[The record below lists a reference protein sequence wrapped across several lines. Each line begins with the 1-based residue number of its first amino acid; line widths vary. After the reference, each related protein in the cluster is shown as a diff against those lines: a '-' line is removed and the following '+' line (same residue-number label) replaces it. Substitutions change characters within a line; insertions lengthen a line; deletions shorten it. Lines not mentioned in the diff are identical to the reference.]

1 VGPCEAFAPMRSRKD
16 TNSTNAN
23 LPAPAR
29 AQNKRVSRACTG
41 GGFERKLRPGCLMR
55 TIAIRVLLL
64 GLWPLAACSG
74 VILEQGVEN
83 PDVESGVGPIGT
95 GGGGEGTGAGTGG
108 GSGAQIGGGS
118 GAQTGGGGGA
128 QTGGG
133 GGTGADGLTGYWV
146 WDDRVAD
153 TRSLGFAHLNGRARM
168 RMAFGAGN
176 TCHYI
181 WNETTGSDFHTECTY
196 KISGDMVT
204 YTRTGTVPGYSCTH
218 PDWTSWNDRPAVQY
232 GKYKFVGDKLYLGV
246 NAYWGFGGA
255 VTIGSTTIGANGSC
269 KRFGFWESLGQAD
282 YGSPSGTLPTW
293 IVYKRVTKAQW
304 DAFGNGCVA
313 CATYPVPTVC
323 R

>member
-1 VGPCEAFAPMRSRKD
+1 
-16 TNSTNAN
+16 
-23 LPAPAR
+23 
-29 AQNKRVSRACTG
+29 
-41 GGFERKLRPGCLMR
+41 MR
-55 TIAIRVLLL
+55 TLAIRALLL
-64 GLWPLAACSG
+64 GLWPLVACSG
-74 VILEQGVEN
+74 VISEQGAEDSAVD
-83 PDVESGVGPIGT
+83 PGVGPIGT
-95 GGGGEGTGAGTGG
+95 GGGGEIAGAGTGG
-108 GSGAQIGGGS
+108 GSGAQTGGRGGGGS
-118 GAQTGGGGGA
+118 GGGSGMSV
-128 QTGGG
+128 
-133 GGTGADGLTGYWV
+133 DDLTGYWV

-153 TRSLGFAHLNGRARM
+153 TRSLGFAHLNARARM

-196 KISGDMVT
+196 KLSGDMVT

-246 NAYWGFGGA
+246 NAYWGFGGG

-282 YGSPSGTLPTW
+282 YGGPSGTLPTW

-313 CATYPVPTVC
+313 CATYAVPTVC

>member
-1 VGPCEAFAPMRSRKD
+1 MRSRKD

-133 GGTGADGLTGYWV
+133 GGGTGADGLTGYWV

-232 GKYKFVGDKLYLGV
+232 GKYKFVGVLRR
-246 NAYWGFGGA
+246 A
-255 VTIGSTTIGANGSC
+255 VQRDSSRRTSC
-269 KRFGFWESLGQAD
+269 RR
-282 YGSPSGTLPTW
+282 GTW
-293 IVYKRVTKAQW
+293 SAASRCHA
-304 DAFGNGCVA
+304 
-313 CATYPVPTVC
+313 